1 MPPTPVPPTTTLT
14 PAAANFVNSPI
25 LDFTLENLSVAVGT
39 TIIWENQ
46 DAAPHTT
53 TSDVPADKT
62 DIWDSGTL
70 NKRQTSQFTFR
81 EAREFAFF
89 CSIYPFMTATITRT
103 YGQPTLPTPAPPTSV
118 QPTAIPPTAVPS
130 SSAQSM
136 IIGSSKDNTLYET
149 SAGDKSNG
157 IGTSMFTGNTNARL
171 ARRALIAFDLSVVPD
186 GATINS
192 VTLTLNMSKTSQAP
206 TRRRCIY

>member
-1 MPPTPVPPTTTLT
+1 MPPTPVPPTPTLT

-39 TIIWENQ
+39 TIIWEKQ
-46 DAAPHTT
+46 DPVLHTT
-53 TSDVPADKT
+53 TSDVAADKI

-70 NKRQTSQFTFR
+70 NNGQTFEFTFR

-103 YGQPTLPTPAPPTSV
+103 YGQLTLPTPAPPTSV
-118 QPTAIPPTAVPS
+118 QPTVIPPTAVPS

-206 TRRRCIY
+206 TRRCCIY